1 MTAINGNGNGG
12 LLTAE
17 EVAAR
22 LAVPKSWIYQASRRG
37 EIPTVELGRYKRYR
51 EEAIAAWVEAREK
64 AA

>member
-1 MTAINGNGNGG
+1 MTVTNGNGHGR

-22 LAVPKSWIYQASRRG
+22 LAVPKSWVYEASRRG

-51 EEAIAAWVEAREK
+51 AEAIDTWVEEREK
-64 AA
+64 SA